1 LNRGKDPF
9 ARIRRK
15 NAAHVMKF
23 QQLVR
28 IAACVVDGTQRKL
41 PKDIIE
47 AARGVP
53 VHYEAVP
60 DKTVI
65 AEGFEPDILGLFTGA
80 SHGTELDQ
88 DNPIPP
94 QIILYINNLWDY
106 SDGSKEIFQDEVQL
120 TYLHELG
127 HYLGWDED
135 QVASRGLD

>member
-1 LNRGKDPF
+1 
-9 ARIRRK
+9 
-15 NAAHVMKF
+15 MKF
-23 QQLVR
+23 QHLVQM
-28 IAACVVDGTQRKL
+28 AAGAVAVTQRRL
-41 PKDIIE
+41 PMDIIE
-47 AARGVP
+47 AAQGVP

-60 DKTVI
+60 DEAVI
-65 AEGFEPDILGLFTGA
+65 ADGFEPDILGLFTGA

-94 QIILYINNLWDY
+94 QIILYINNIWDY
-106 SDGSKEIFQDEVQL
+106 SNCDTGVFRDEVQL

>member
-1 LNRGKDPF
+1 
-9 ARIRRK
+9 
-15 NAAHVMKF
+15 MKF

-28 IAACVVDGTQRKL
+28 IAAGVVEATRLKL
-41 PKDIIE
+41 PSDIIE
-47 AARGVP
+47 AARVVT

-60 DKTVI
+60 DEAVI
-65 AEGFEPDILGLFTGA
+65 LEGFEPDILGLFTGA
-80 SHGTELDQ
+80 PHGMELDQ

-106 SDGSKEIFQDEVQL
+106 SDGNAETFRDEVQL

-135 QVASRGLD
+135 QIASRGLD